1 MERGRAEG
9 GRQPEAGRAAG
20 GRRALLSGLS
30 ASERRNHIHMA
41 GPPAPGPPP
50 RSPPAPPFLSFF
62 LSVFFPPLWGN
73 WEPWLHSTPSGGG
86 AGEGSGSRS
95 AGGDQAVI
103 FSSAAVGNRGVGAG
117 QGARFELRGA
127 CNYGMPSR
135 LLQRH

>member
-1 MERGRAEG
+1 
-9 GRQPEAGRAAG
+9 
-20 GRRALLSGLS
+20 
-30 ASERRNHIHMA
+30 MA

-50 RSPPAPPFLSFF
+50 APLPRRLFFLSFS
-62 LSVFFPPLWGN
+62 LSFFPPLWGN
-73 WEPWLHSTPSGGG
+73 WEPWLRSTPSGGG
-86 AGEGSGSRS
+86 AREGSGSRS